1 MGVMNDQVPD
11 FRGLHVA
18 AFESRPADDVA
29 RLIEKHGGVPHVS
42 PSMRETPLDDHRSAV
57 DFAHRLITGDVDI
70 AVFLTGGGF
79 RERLAIVQRH
89 VGRQRYLNALSDIVT
104 IARGPKPAAAMKE
117 ADLTGMTIP
126 PHSGEIRDG
135 KLYGR
140 GASDTRGGIA
150 VAIMAALVLHE
161 FRDQLRGSLTIFS
174 AVDEECNGGG
184 AGAMACLQRLKRR
197 PAPVTGSSPLF
208 TFAVCTDGSGPTVTR
223 GFGGVITGELCVH
236 GQGGHAAAPGGVN
249 AIDKVVIVKGA
260 LDAFK
265 QERETA
271 GAGRVNLGI
280 FRAGVHPAV
289 IPAEAVLAF
298 NASTSFTDDSAKVRA
313 RFEQLLREHEARDA
327 WLRKHPT
334 SLTWVK
340 DLAAYETP
348 ADHWLVRNLASTH
361 QRVLGGPAT
370 IDVNPAWSDACW
382 LSREGIPTV
391 NYGPGT
397 PGQAHSDAEH
407 AELSRLVDCCK
418 VLTAFLYEQLRAT

>member
-1 MGVMNDQVPD
+1 MNDQVPD

-117 ADLTGMTIP
+117 AGVTGMTIP
-126 PHSGEIRDG
+126 PHSGEIRDD

-249 AIDKVVIVKGA
+249 AIDKAVIVKGA

-271 GAGRVNLGI
+271 GAGPVNLGI

-289 IPAEAVLAF
+289 IPAEASAGGTSEGLALVELPRVPRCPS
-298 NASTSFTDDSAKVRA
+298 ASRLG
-313 RFEQLLREHEARDA
+313 ELREGLVGMEGRGGWGRCGVRLPPVCGIGLEGTVRQSVRSGGARLDFGDCA
-327 WLRKHPT
+327 VCPAHPPFGRG
-334 SLTWVK
+334 SAV
-340 DLAAYETP
+340 
-348 ADHWLVRNLASTH
+348 
-361 QRVLGGPAT
+361 G
-370 IDVNPAWSDACW
+370 
-382 LSREGIPTV
+382 
-391 NYGPGT
+391 
-397 PGQAHSDAEH
+397 
-407 AELSRLVDCCK
+407 
-418 VLTAFLYEQLRAT
+418 